1 MDLVQQNLFSMRFG
15 LLLGL
20 LAMFFGFI
28 LGGIFGGAEASLKEG
43 LNQSA
48 LQALD
53 SHYDGDEA
61 KAQPVIQ
68 KAWSYYKRAHMHAGA
83 MGSAAVA
90 MILVLAFLGTPCT
103 LRKLVALALGFGSL
117 GYPVYWMFAAMKAPG
132 MGGTGA
138 AKESL
143 SWLAIPTSGMFI
155 LGTLMV
161 IVFFIRTAFRSPG
174 NTEPDPTAS

>member
-1 MDLVQQNLFSMRFG
+1 MDLVQKNLFSMRFA

-20 LAMFFGFI
+20 LAMAFGFI
-28 LGGIFGGAEASLKEG
+28 LGGVFGGAEASLKEG

-53 SHYDGDEA
+53 THYDGDAA
-61 KAQPVIQ
+61 KAQPVVK

-83 MGSAAVA
+83 MGTSAVA
-90 MILVLAFLGTPCT
+90 MILLLAFLGTPCM
-103 LRKLVALALGFGSL
+103 LRKIVAFALGFGSI

-132 MGGTGA
+132 MGSTGA

-161 IVFFIRTAFRSPG
+161 IVFFIRSAFKAPASPE
-174 NTEPDPTAS
+174 N